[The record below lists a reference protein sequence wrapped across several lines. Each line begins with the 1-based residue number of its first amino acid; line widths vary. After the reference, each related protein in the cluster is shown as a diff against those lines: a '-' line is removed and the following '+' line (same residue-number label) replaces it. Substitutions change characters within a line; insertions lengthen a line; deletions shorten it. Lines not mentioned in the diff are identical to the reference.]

1 MMPLERRGLLY
12 WIFATLLVLIWLLPV
27 FASVLTSLKS
37 LDELNRGLYWTWP
50 EQLLLSNYVEAW
62 NAGFAG
68 YFWNS
73 VLVTIPSLVLI
84 LALSSLNGYV
94 LAQIEF
100 PGRTALLF
108 LFVAGMLLPFQILLI
123 PVFYLSSHVLHTYD
137 TRLGLIL
144 FHTAFQLGF
153 GSFFMRNFI
162 VTLPKTMIEAARLDG
177 CSETRIYFR
186 IVLPLMKPALAA
198 LSTLLFTWIW
208 NDFLWALVLIQSD
221 ELKPVTFGLQNLKGQ
236 WVSSYQLQSAGAL
249 LAAIPPVL
257 VFIVLQKHFIKG
269 LTMGASK

>member
-1 MMPLERRGLLY
+1 MPLERRGLGY
-12 WIFATLLVLIWLLPV
+12 WIVATILVVIWLLPV

-50 EQLLLSNYVEAW
+50 EHLLLSNYTEAW
-62 NAGFAG
+62 KAGFAG

-73 VLVTIPSLVLI
+73 VLITIPSLLLI

-94 LAQIEF
+94 LAQIDF

-108 LFVAGMLLPFQILLI
+108 VFVAGMLLPFQILLI

-137 TRLGLIL
+137 TRIGLIL

-221 ELKPVTFGLQNLKGQ
+221 DLKPVTFGLQNLKGQ